1 MRRTLEL
8 FMLESRT
15 RLDAVSRVHVWR
27 IAAVATVCLNAWLTG
42 HFHDRFWWAPDEG
55 NYAHVAERILEGEVL
70 HADVQDVHPGY
81 VNFANAGALGFFG
94 RELSSM
100 RYPLALLG
108 IVQSLLIF
116 LLLRPVGLLAA
127 GVGASAVTALGFL
140 QFLNPTAHWYSL
152 FLTILLAGLLHRGP
166 MVRFRIEAVGAIVMT
181 VFLFRQLTGVLVAMG
196 VLTFLLLEAT
206 AEFRNTDLRAEA
218 ARRRATS
225 GGWLARGL
233 IVVMIGGLTGYL
245 AHATDLVGWV
255 LFGIWPVLLLL
266 HAVRA
271 VQVPDARVL
280 SLVARLAV
288 GGLVA
293 ALPLLLYHALHGSLG
308 AWYRDVFVTAFRL
321 PAMSFFA
328 SVSYADQLA
337 AGLAN
342 LASGDLRATIN
353 GAFSAVIPLVAMVVG
368 LTLMRCL
375 AKPGAKGAQPPP
387 PALVVLAVFYGV
399 VSVHYQIPIYLAYSV
414 GLSFAGLLLL
424 ARGSVAL
431 TAAGAAAVAVAV
443 FYHAGQPLSRG
454 ISGAAA
460 GQRVEVVPSEMI
472 PRLGLRIEQPDV
484 QLYAALLELIERDVA
499 PDESILAVPSHA
511 ELYFLSG
518 RRNPFRF
525 FNTALGVTTGRELS
539 EVLQTLERAPPRL
552 VFHAPGDKYNT
563 PQSRVIMDH
572 VAATYE
578 VLPPIGQFLI
588 YRRPSGR
595 HAVAP
600 GPAGQSLGQ

>member
-8 FMLESRT
+8 FVLESRT
-15 RLDAVSRVHVWR
+15 RLDAVSRVHAWR
-27 IAAVATVCLNAWLTG
+27 IAAVATVCLNAWLIG

-55 NYAHVAERILEGEVL
+55 NYAHVAERILDGEVL

-81 VNFANAGALGFFG
+81 VNFANAGALALFG

-152 FLTILLAGLLHRGP
+152 FLAILLASLLHRGP
-166 MVRFRIEAVGAIVMT
+166 KVPLRIEAVGAIVMT

-196 VLTFLLLEAT
+196 ALAFLLLEAT
-206 AEFRNTDLRAEA
+206 AESQGTDPRAEA
-218 ARRRATS
+218 GPSGAGA

-233 IVVMIGGLTGYL
+233 IVVMIAGLVGYL
-245 AHATDLVGWV
+245 THATDLLGWL

-271 VQVPDARVL
+271 VRVPDARVL
-280 SLVARLAV
+280 SLVSRLAV

-308 AWYRDVFVTAFRL
+308 AWYRDVFVTAFSL
-321 PAMSFFA
+321 PAMPFFA
-328 SVSYADQLA
+328 SMSHADQLG
-337 AGLAN
+337 AGLRS

-353 GAFSAVIPLVAMVVG
+353 GAFSAVLPLVGMAVG
-368 LTLMRCL
+368 LTLMRRL
-375 AKPGAKGAQPPP
+375 TTTSATGPHPAP
-387 PALVVLAVFYGV
+387 PALAVLAVFYGV
-399 VSVHYQIPIYLAYSV
+399 VSVHYQIPIYLAYTV
-414 GLSFAGLLLL
+414 GLSFAALLFLSG
-424 ARGSVAL
+424 GSRAL

-460 GQRVEVVPSEMI
+460 GHRVDVVSSETI
-472 PRLGLRIEQPDV
+472 PRLGIRVEQSDV
-484 QLYAALLELIERDVA
+484 ELYAALLELIDRQVA
-499 PDESILAVPSHA
+499 ADESILAVPSHA

-518 RRNPFRF
+518 RGNPFRF
-525 FNTALGVTTGRELS
+525 FNTALGVTTEPELA
-539 EVLQTLERAPPRL
+539 EVLQALEQAPPVL

-588 YRRPSGR
+588 YRQRTER
-595 HAVAP
+595 RAVAP
-600 GPAGQSLGQ
+600 GPAAQSLRQ